1 MRTYSIL
8 TSLTYFSISIYLAT
22 RKQHVLLKLI
32 KTIQRT
38 YWALW
43 RFQKHIHKTFDGIL
57 YKAWLHTKFLWKQTS
72 NRSATNL

>member
-1 MRTYSIL
+1 MKMRTYSIL

-43 RFQKHIHKTFDGIL
+43 RF
-57 YKAWLHTKFLWKQTS
+57 
-72 NRSATNL
+72 